1 MELEKEDVILK
12 QKKINRIKRQTEY
25 QMIYLNDPKVIKQ
38 RKKKQL
44 LYKQINHYESPNR
57 QPKPIY
63 MEYQKE
69 FYQKQRDS
77 RKNPFLRSTN
87 GNYILTFD

>member
-1 MELEKEDVILK
+1 MELEKEDIILK
-12 QKKINRIKRQTEY
+12 QRKINRIKRQTEY
-25 QMIYLNDPKVIKQ
+25 QKIYLSDPKVVKQ
-38 RKKKQL
+38 RKKQQQ

-69 FYQKQRDS
+69 FYQKQRDG
-77 RKNPFLRSTN
+77 RKNRFLRSN
-87 GNYILTFD
+87 EGNFILTFD